1 MDVVW
6 VLLVVCLDGIQYPL
20 PGVQSPVGIRPLQQH
35 GHFITAD
42 AGDHILVT
50 ETIFDQLG
58 YVLQSQIAG
67 LVAVLVVD
75 FLEVVHIHDQD
86 ADRK

>member
-1 MDVVW
+1 MLFGSFW
-6 VLLVVCLDGIQYPL
+6 LYAWMAFNNPL

-58 YVLQSQIAG
+58 YVLQSQVAG

-75 FLEVVHIHDQD
+75 FL
-86 ADRK
+86 